1 MGGLQFTGFFQTTT
15 LLTLAGIAAGAITL
29 LYILKLRKRRI
40 EVPFSPLWAEIL
52 LEHKQQSDLWRRLR
66 RLLSW
71 LLHLLIAALLAF
83 AIADP
88 HMDSE
93 VVEGRHILLLVDSSA
108 SMAATDVSGGA
119 DRLDVAKK
127 QAREILETMG
137 PDDRVML
144 VNFNNQVQPL
154 SPFVAEASIL
164 EQPLRDI
171 KLAATDTDF
180 EQAITF
186 AADSLRDEPNGELVI
201 ITDAAGIEPNAFA
214 DVEFGEQTTV
224 RQLKVGESKGNIAV
238 TAFNVRRY
246 LANKQDF
253 ELFLKVQSYF
263 DRPVSAEVQIHADG
277 RLVDTKPISLEAGEV
292 YQKFYP
298 SQAVAGERLEARVKL
313 TSADARDVFPL
324 DDRAYALL
332 PEIESARVQVVTD
345 GNLYLEGPLYLNPN
359 LEVTKTPPGSWKYE
373 EGKYDAVFFDRF
385 TPQLPERGNFFF
397 IDPQGEY
404 SPWESRGELT
414 DPIITQVRKTHRLM
428 RWITMKDVNIGA
440 ARKLRMAKEDEVV
453 ASSALGAPILF
464 TRIDGERRM
473 AGLSFDVRN
482 SDFPLRVAFPVML
495 LNVIDWFR
503 ADDDS
508 LVESYKTGE
517 TWSIPIEGD
526 AREATVKTPAGE
538 SYTVPVYEGSA
549 VVYGVETG
557 FYEIS
562 AGEVQLRVAANL
574 VDPTESTIAPNNLE
588 FGTTK
593 VSRDTDSLV
602 FDRTEIWI
610 WVVLLVML
618 LLMLEWITYNRRI
631 TV

>member
-1 MGGLQFTGFFQTTT
+1 MQFTGMEMSTLTT
-15 LLTLAGIAAGAITL
+15 LAAVAAGAVTV

-40 EVPFSPLWAEIL
+40 EVPFSPLWREIL

-66 RLLSW
+66 RFLSW
-71 LLHLLIAALLAF
+71 LLHLLIVALLAF
-83 AIADP
+83 ALLDP
-88 HMDSE
+88 HLENE

-171 KLAATDTDF
+171 QLAATNTDF
-180 EQAITF
+180 HQALSF

-201 ITDAAGIEPNAFA
+201 ITDGAGVAPDAFA
-214 DVEFGEQTTV
+214 DLEFGEQTTV
-224 RQLKVGESKGNIAV
+224 RHLKVGESKGNIAI

-263 DRPVSAEVQIHADG
+263 DRPVSVEVQIHADG
-277 RLVDTKPISLEAGEV
+277 RLVDTKPLSLEAGQV

-298 SQAVAGERLEARVKL
+298 SQAVAGERLEARIKL

-332 PEIESARVQVVTD
+332 PPIESARVEVVTD
-345 GNLYLEGPLYLNPN
+345 GNLYLEGPLLLNPN
-359 LEVTKTPPGSWKYE
+359 LEVTRTNPANWTDKPGE
-373 EGKYDAVFFDRF
+373 FDAVFFDRF
-385 TPQLPERGNFFF
+385 TPPLPARGNFFF
-397 IDPQGEY
+397 IDPSGEN
-404 SPWESRGELT
+404 SPWEVRGELP
-414 DPIITQVRKTHRLM
+414 DPIITQVKKTHPLM
-428 RWITMKDVNIGA
+428 RWITLKDVNIGSA
-440 ARKLRMAKEDEVV
+440 HRLKMAKEDTVV

-464 TRIDGERRM
+464 TRIDGDRRM

-517 TWSIPIEGD
+517 TWSIPLPASAGK
-526 AREATVKTPAGE
+526 ATVKTPLGE
-538 SYTVPVYEGSA
+538 VFEVPIYEGAA
-549 VVYGVETG
+549 VVYGISTG

-562 AGEVQLRVAANL
+562 AGGEKFRVAANL
-574 VDPTESTIAPNNLE
+574 VDPVESTIAPNDLE
-588 FGTTK
+588 FGAK
-593 VSRDTDSLV
+593 NIVRDTSSLI

-610 WVVLLVML
+610 WAVLAVML
-618 LLMLEWITYNRRI
+618 LLMLEWATYNRRI

>member
-1 MGGLQFTGFFQTTT
+1 MQLVGMEMSTLMTLGGL
-15 LLTLAGIAAGAITL
+15 AAAAVTV
-29 LYILKLRKRRI
+29 LYVLKLRKRRI
-40 EVPFSPLWAEIL
+40 EVPFSPLWRQIL
-52 LEHKQQSDLWRRLR
+52 LEHKQQSDLWRKLR
-66 RLLSW
+66 RFFSW
-71 LLHLLIAALLAF
+71 LLHILMVALLAF
-83 AIADP
+83 ALADP
-88 HMDSE
+88 HFEDE
-93 VVEGRHILLLVDSSA
+93 VLEGRHILLLVDSSA
-108 SMAATDVSGGA
+108 SMAATDVSGGVN
-119 DRLDVAKK
+119 RLDVAKR

-171 KLAATDTDF
+171 QLAATNTDF
-180 EQAITF
+180 AQAISF
-186 AADSLRDEPNGELVI
+186 AADSLRDESNGELVI
-201 ITDAAGIEPNAFA
+201 ITDAAGIAPDAFA
-214 DVEFGEQTTV
+214 EVDFGENTTV
-224 RQLKVGESKGNIAV
+224 RHLKVGESEGNIAV

-292 YQKFYP
+292 YQRFYP
-298 SQAVAGERLEARVKL
+298 SQAVAGEMLEARVKL

-332 PEIESARVQVVTD
+332 PKIENARVEVVTD
-345 GNLYLEGPLYLNPN
+345 GNLYLEGPLLLNPN
-359 LEVTKTPPGSWKYE
+359 LEVTRTEPSNWTPQPDKF
-373 EGKYDAVFFDRF
+373 DAVFFDRF
-385 TPQLPERGNFFF
+385 TPPLPERGNFFL
-397 IDPQGEY
+397 IDPRGEN
-404 SPWESRGELT
+404 SPWESRGELN
-414 DPIITQVRKTHRLM
+414 DPIITQVRKTHPLM
-428 RWITMKDVNIGA
+428 RWITLADVNIGTA
-440 ARKLRMAKEDEVV
+440 SRLRMTKDDEVV
-453 ASSALGAPILF
+453 ASSAVGAPILF
-464 TRIDGERRM
+464 TRIEPERRL

-517 TWSIPIEGD
+517 TWSIPLASESG
-526 AREATVKTPAGE
+526 EATVKTPSGDA
-538 SYTVPVYEGSA
+538 YQVPVYEGSA
-549 VVYGVETG
+549 VVFGVETG
-557 FYEIS
+557 FYEIGH
-562 AGEVQLRVAANL
+562 AGETIRIAANL
-574 VDPTESTIAPNNLE
+574 VDPTESAIAPVNLE
-588 FGTTK
+588 FGATK
-593 VSRDTDSLV
+593 TAPDASSLV

-610 WVVLLVML
+610 WVLLALML
-618 LLMLEWITYNRRI
+618 LLLLEWVTYNRRI